1 MYSDG
6 DGCPVAE
13 ELIGKL
19 YASDKHGID
28 QVLSGLSQSE
38 RGLLA
43 MFCYGRAHLR
53 EAGLAV
59 AATCDFASLVVA
71 GGRAGQVLFDLS
83 RERPVAVERAFPG
96 SRRVKI
102 TLAKMSSSYSGAE
115 YVPVPPNSPH

>member
-1 MYSDG
+1 MSFDG

-28 QVLSGLSQSE
+28 QILSGLSQSQ

-53 EAGLAV
+53 EVGLAV
-59 AATCDFASLVVA
+59 AATCDFESLLVA
-71 GGRAGQVLFDLS
+71 GGRAGQALFDLS
-83 RERPVAVERAFPG
+83 RERPIVVERMFPG
-96 SRRVKI
+96 SRRAKI
-102 TLAKMSSSYSGAE
+102 TLAKLGSSYSGGE
-115 YVPVPPNSPH
+115 FVPAPAN